1 VSRLAAR
8 RGFALPL
15 VLAMV
20 AVLALVMIAALSALS
35 SLREETA
42 ATLESV
48 EFDRTAASAEARLQY
63 LLLTEP
69 FGRKGLRVGGTRVP
83 GISGRGGQSP
93 EYFDY
98 ISQVIADGRP
108 YRWREAEPTPA
119 FLAQLQDE
127 AGLLNFGD
135 GDPFRLSRLLQQAGL
150 SEQDADQLVSE
161 LLDYN
166 AQPTPHEPIRR
177 LAELYSLPSGRA
189 LISDKAWRYID
200 ANAAVHRDSTN
211 MNINTASRD
220 VLKAWFDLT
229 DAQLDQA
236 IKDRDESDIGL
247 ASPFDIGVPG
257 LADSSN
263 YRMTGGRLRFIFTDP
278 RTGLAYRSTLV
289 LTPNNQERPIWVE
302 NAKTQKLPRA
312 PETPDDLED
321 FPEIAPG
328 AA

>member
-1 VSRLAAR
+1 MTAPAGK

-42 ATLESV
+42 TTLESV
-48 EFDRTAASAEARLQY
+48 EFDRSATTAEARLQY
-63 LLLTEP
+63 LMLTEP
-69 FGRKGLRVGGTRVP
+69 FGRKGLRIGGTRTP
-83 GISGRGGQSP
+83 SANANN

-98 ISQVIADGRP
+98 ISQVFADGRA
-108 YRWREAEPTPA
+108 YRWREAEASPDY
-119 FLAQLQDE
+119 LAQLQDE
-127 AGLLNFGD
+127 AGLMNFGD
-135 GDPFRLSRLLQQAGL
+135 GDPFRLGRLLQQAGL
-150 SEQDADQLVSE
+150 SEKDADQIVSD

-177 LAELYSLPSGRA
+177 LAELYSLPSGRT

-200 ANAAVHRDSTN
+200 SNAAVHRDSTN

-220 VLKAWFDLT
+220 VLKAWFDLS
-229 DAQLDQA
+229 DAQIDQA
-236 IKDRDESDIGL
+236 IRDREESDIGL
-247 ASPFDIGVPG
+247 ASPIDIGVAG
-257 LADSSN
+257 LADSAN
-263 YRMTGGRLRFIFTDP
+263 YRTTGGRLRFIFTDP

-289 LTPNNQERPIWVE
+289 LTPNNQLRPIWVE
-302 NAKTQKLPRA
+302 NARTQKLPRA
-312 PETPDDLED
+312 PETPDDDLED

>member
-1 VSRLAAR
+1 VTGAQAK

-20 AVLALVMIAALSALS
+20 AILALVMIAALSALS

-42 ATLESV
+42 TTLESV
-48 EFDRTAASAEARLQY
+48 EFDRTAATAEARMQY

-69 FGRKGLRVGGTRVP
+69 FGRKGLRIGGSRTP
-83 GISGRGGQSP
+83 NANN

-98 ISQVIADGRP
+98 ISQVFADGRP
-108 YRWREAEPTPA
+108 YRWREGEETPA
-119 FLAQLQDE
+119 FLAHLQDE
-127 AGLLNFGD
+127 AGLVNFGD

-150 SEQDADQLVSE
+150 SEDDADQLVSD

-166 AQPTPHEPIRR
+166 AEPAPHEPIRR
-177 LAELYSLPSGRA
+177 LAELYSLPNGRS

-200 ANAAVHRDSTN
+200 GHSAVHRDLTN
-211 MNINTASRD
+211 MNINTASRE

-236 IKDRDESDIGL
+236 IKDREESDIGL
-247 ASPFDIGVPG
+247 ASPIDLGVAG

-263 YRMTGGRLRFIFTDP
+263 YRTTGGRLRFIFTDP

-289 LTPNNQERPIWVE
+289 LTPNNQQRPIWVE
-302 NAKTQKLPRA
+302 NARTQKLPPA
-312 PETPDDLED
+312 PETPDDDLED
-321 FPEIAPG
+321 FPEIAPS
-328 AA
+328 AS